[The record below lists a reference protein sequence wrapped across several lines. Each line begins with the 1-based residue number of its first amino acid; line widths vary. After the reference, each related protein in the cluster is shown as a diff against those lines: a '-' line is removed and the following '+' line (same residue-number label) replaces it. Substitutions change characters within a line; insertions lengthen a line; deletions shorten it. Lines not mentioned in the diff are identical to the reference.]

1 MVLWYFPLLCY
12 HMLCAMVLAHVMVS
26 ACTVVL
32 AWVIILVGVSATRS
46 QGPKDPQEVIFILFS
61 AHLSLVQA
69 CIQVIVV
76 KKQLRRNVSIITDQ
90 LYI

>member
-1 MVLWYFPLLCY
+1 
-12 HMLCAMVLAHVMVS
+12 MVS

-32 AWVIILVGVSATRS
+32 ACVSATRS

-69 CIQVIVV
+69 CIQVVFV

-90 LYI
+90 PYRDGQQI

>member
-1 MVLWYFPLLCY
+1 
-12 HMLCAMVLAHVMVS
+12 MLCAMVLAHVMVS

-32 AWVIILVGVSATRS
+32 ACVIILVGVSATRS

-90 LYI
+90 PYRQGQQI